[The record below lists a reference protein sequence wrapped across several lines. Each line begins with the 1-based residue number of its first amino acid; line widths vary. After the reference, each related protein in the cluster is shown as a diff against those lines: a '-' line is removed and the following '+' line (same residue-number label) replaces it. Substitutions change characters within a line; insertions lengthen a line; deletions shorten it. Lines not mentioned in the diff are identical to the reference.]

1 MKSIDDYIENYLFI
15 INHFKMISQFQTMR
29 NWKVLAFSALIL
41 GSLYSC
47 KETKDSLTPNGKAN
61 VNIHLLGV
69 DNTVVTSKKA
79 SSGSSAVSSVQIVV
93 GSLTKTSSFEAT
105 LTNRS
110 LTTSGGVLRSS
121 VSNMKAAT
129 EERTPLA
136 ENIKYK
142 ILVYNSDGDYVTEK
156 TYTNLLDNDSEIILD
171 AGQTYTFIAYSVNST
186 ATVPTV
192 TGQTDLAAASL
203 ENVSADLMY
212 FKKDVT
218 LQSGSNNLDVI
229 LKHQYSEV
237 TTNLSMAT
245 EMTGAITS
253 LLTPTIT
260 PTHTNANLKLVD
272 GTITYN
278 GSASIGNVLFPALG
292 AGLRAVSSIP
302 TVLIHPGASNGALNF
317 GSITI
322 DGETRSNVSVAGLQ
336 IVPGQRYNL
345 NLNFKTCTQPVTGG
359 ANLNWNYLASGSGAN
374 VNGTVV
380 PNGGLV
386 TKTLTA
392 PGADYGFVFDI
403 LEMDNSFNME
413 VNGILLSTQEIQF
426 EGGIAIAQKNVR
438 YSDGSVYGGNNVEGG
453 TIQQIYDMAGTATNP
468 LIRVVISRTGEVTM
482 YGSKTSGGALYP
494 LVLTQGSF
502 NTVPWSPTSNT
513 VKITQVVQGKTM
525 MVGAGSGRKKT
536 ACTL

>member
-1 MKSIDDYIENYLFI
+1 
-15 INHFKMISQFQTMR
+15 MISQFQTMR

-47 KETKDSLTPNGKAN
+47 KETKDSLTSNGKAN

-69 DNTVVTSKKA
+69 DNKVIANKKA
-79 SSGSSAVSSVQIVV
+79 SSGSNAISSVQTVT

-105 LTNRS
+105 LTNKS
-110 LTTSGGVLRSS
+110 LTTNGGILRSS
-121 VSNMKAAT
+121 ASTNKAAT

-142 ILVYNSDGDYVTEK
+142 ILVYNSEGDYVTEK
-156 TYTNLLDNDSEIILD
+156 TYTNSLDNDSEIILD
-171 AGQTYTFIAYSVNST
+171 AGQAYTFIAYSVNST
-186 ATVPTV
+186 TTVPAV
-192 TGQTDLAAASL
+192 TAQADLATASL

-260 PTHTNANLKLVD
+260 PTHTNANLKLED

-278 GSASIGNVLFPALG
+278 GSASLENVIFPAVG
-292 AGLRAVSSIP
+292 SGLREVSSTP
-302 TVLIHPGASNGALNF
+302 TVLIHPGATDGIFNF

-336 IVPGQRYNL
+336 IIPGQRYNL
-345 NLNFKTCTQPVTGG
+345 NLNFKTCTQSVTGG
-359 ANLNWNYLASGSGAN
+359 ADLNWNYLAVGSGAN

-426 EGGIAIAQKNVR
+426 ESGIAIAQKNVR

-453 TIQQIYDMAGTATNP
+453 TIQQIYDMTGTVANP

-482 YGSKTSGGALYP
+482 YGSKISGGLLYP

-502 NTVPWSPTSNT
+502 NTVPWSATSNT

-525 MVGAGSGRKKT
+525 MVGSGSGRKKT
-536 ACTL
+536 PCTL